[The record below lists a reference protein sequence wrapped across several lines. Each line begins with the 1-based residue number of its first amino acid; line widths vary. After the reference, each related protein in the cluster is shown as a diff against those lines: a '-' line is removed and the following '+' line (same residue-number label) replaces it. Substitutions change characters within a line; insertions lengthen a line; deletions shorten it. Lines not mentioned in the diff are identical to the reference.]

1 MNTFEPYIQI
11 QTDFK
16 KPSNTGV
23 VTMLGMA
30 SKKMLEIPSNSTIK
44 DIQALIK
51 NHYIKSSG
59 KLHFWGN
66 ITDYSWIISDDD
78 KSMVSKLFDNAGNF
92 IKDDI
97 QHHH

>member
-1 MNTFEPYIQI
+1 MNTFEPYITI

-16 KPSNTGV
+16 KPSNVGV

-44 DIQALIK
+44 DVQALIK
-51 NHYIKSSG
+51 NHYIESAG

-66 ITDYSWIISDDD
+66 ITAYSWIVFEDMTKIE
-78 KSMVSKLFDNAGNF
+78 SKLFDVDGSFLKN
-92 IKDDI
+92 DI